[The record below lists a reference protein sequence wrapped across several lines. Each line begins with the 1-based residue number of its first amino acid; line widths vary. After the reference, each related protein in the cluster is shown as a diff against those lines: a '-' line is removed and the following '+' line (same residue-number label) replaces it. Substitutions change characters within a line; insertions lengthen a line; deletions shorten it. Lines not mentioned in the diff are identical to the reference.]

1 MQTFKYCIYCKYSM
15 EKTKIYV
22 VKVRINKANGQR
34 VVTIPK
40 EATDI
45 CEYVELKNHDFPS
58 STVKIGGKKNRI

>member
-1 MQTFKYCIYCKYSM
+1 MG
-15 EKTKIYV
+15 KTKIYV

-45 CEYVELKNHDFPS
+45 GEYVELKNHDLS
-58 STVKIGGKKNRI
+58 SNTAKIGGKKNRI

>member
-1 MQTFKYCIYCKYSM
+1 M

-22 VKVRINKANGQR
+22 VKVRVNKANGQR

-45 CEYVELKNHDFPS
+45 GEYVELKNHVLS
-58 STVKIGGKKNRI
+58 SNTAKTGGKKNCI